1 LDPQTEEAGFIANS
15 SGAVYYDSPN
25 IPEQEVVM
33 LTVHVA
39 LVSDTDAV
47 SPREVTRVAAALDR
61 QVTRD
66 FDPLWGVRA
75 TVDPFFSLEDIPVG
89 YWRIILRDGIKVKGA
104 DGFHKDR
111 FGQPFALMALTDSW
125 SLTASHECLEMLA
138 DPFGDRMVPGPAIEK
153 GQGRVSYLVEVCD
166 PPESEEFAYTVND
179 VLVSD
184 FITPQYFD
192 PVKVE
197 GVRYSF
203 TGAVEHPRQVLE
215 GGYLSWRNQTNE
227 HIEQLFVT
235 NGKREVAD
243 LGVWHPSSRSVR
255 EFVDRETEHP
265 KLENGLSQQNERLKA
280 AVEAERDNKRAR
292 QHAAELL
299 HEDIEMLL

>member
-1 LDPQTEEAGFIANS
+1 
-15 SGAVYYDSPN
+15 
-25 IPEQEVVM
+25 M

-47 SPREVTRVAAALDR
+47 SAREVTRVAAALDK

-66 FDPLWGVRA
+66 FSPLWGGPA
-75 TVDPFFSLEDIPVG
+75 TVDPFFDLEDIPVG
-89 YWRIILRDGIKVKGA
+89 SWRIVLRDRIKAPGA

-111 FGQPFALMALTDSW
+111 FGQPFALMELTDSW

-138 DPFGDRMVPGPAIEK
+138 DPFGDRMIPGPSIKK

-184 FITPQYFD
+184 FITPAYFD
-192 PVKVE
+192 PVKAE

-203 TGAVEHPRQVLE
+203 TGAVKHPRQVLE
-215 GGYLSWRNQTNE
+215 GGYVSWRNQTNE
-227 HIEQLFVT
+227 HIEQLVVRK
-235 NGKREVAD
+235 GKEEFRD
-243 LGVWHPSSRSVR
+243 LGVWHPSSKSVR
-255 EFVDRETEHP
+255 EFVDRKTEHP
-265 KLENGLSQQNERLKA
+265 ELEHGLDQQNEHLKA
-280 AVEAERDNKRAR
+280 AIDAEQTNKRAR
-292 QHAAELL
+292 QRAAELL
-299 HEDIEMLL
+299 REEIEALES